1 MNAYKEL
8 EAHYQKIDDLR
19 HIGAITGWDESA
31 MMPAGGGAARSRA
44 MATLNVLVHDLTV
57 DPQISDWLMA
67 CENLELSPMQTAN
80 VAVIQREHRQAACL
94 TSDFVR
100 AQTEAVMASE
110 QQWRISRAE
119 NDWATIQPHLERV
132 VGLAREEAAMRA
144 DAGGLG
150 LYDAMLELY
159 EPGVTASQLDTL
171 FEPLKTSLPPLT
183 DAIIAH
189 QANTPCLPL
198 GDHFEV
204 AAQRELG
211 LSVMKTLG
219 FDFNHGRLDTSHH
232 PFCGGVAE
240 DVRLTTRYSETDF
253 LQSLFGVIH
262 ETGHAMYEQGR
273 PKDWLTQPVSQAL
286 SMGTHESQSLLMEM
300 QAGRSPA
307 FMTFIAPK
315 MRAAFGRAEDDP
327 AWSVDNLYRQVT
339 TVRRDFIRVD
349 ADEVTYP
356 LHVILRYELEKALID
371 GSLTVA
377 DLPEAWHQ
385 KMTDYFGLSTAGNYK
400 NGVMQDVHWPAGLIG
415 YFPTYTLGALMAAQL
430 FEAAKTSQPETL
442 QQIET
447 GDFTGLLSWL
457 RQHVH
462 NRGSAVSVDQ
472 LMTDATGLPLTTDA
486 FLTHLHRRYLD

>member
-1 MNAYKEL
+1 
-8 EAHYQKIDDLR
+8 
-19 HIGAITGWDESA
+19 
-31 MMPAGGGAARSRA
+31 
-44 MATLNVLVHDLTV
+44 
-57 DPQISDWLMA
+57 
-67 CENLELSPMQTAN
+67 
-80 VAVIQREHRQAACL
+80 
-94 TSDFVR
+94 
-100 AQTEAVMASE
+100 
-110 QQWRISRAE
+110 
-119 NDWATIQPHLERV
+119 
-132 VGLAREEAAMRA
+132 
-144 DAGGLG
+144 
-150 LYDAMLELY
+150 
-159 EPGVTASQLDTL
+159 
-171 FEPLKTSLPPLT
+171 
-183 DAIIAH
+183 
-189 QANTPCLPL
+189 
-198 GDHFEV
+198 
-204 AAQRELG
+204 
-211 LSVMKTLG
+211 
-219 FDFNHGRLDTSHH
+219 
-232 PFCGGVAE
+232 
-240 DVRLTTRYSETDF
+240 
-253 LQSLFGVIH
+253 
-262 ETGHAMYEQGR
+262 MYEQGR

-315 MRAAFGRAEDDP
+315 MRAAFGRAESDP

-447 GDFTGLLSWL
+447 GDFSGLLSWL
-457 RQHVH
+457 REHVH

-472 LMTDATGLPLTTDA
+472 LMTDATGSPLTTDA
-486 FLTHLHRRYLD
+486 FLTHLHRRYLG

>member
-1 MNAYKEL
+1 MNAYEQL
-8 EAHYQKIDDLR
+8 EAHYQKINDLR
-19 HIGAITGWDESA
+19 HIAAITGWDESA

-44 MATLNVLVHDLTV
+44 MATLNVLVHDLTIA
-57 DPQISDWLMA
+57 PQISDWLLA
-67 CENLELSPMQTAN
+67 CENLALSPMQTAN
-80 VAVIQREHRQAACL
+80 VTAIQREHRQAACL

-119 NDWATIQPHLERV
+119 NDWATLKPHLERV
-132 VGLAREEAAMRA
+132 VGLTREEAAMRA

-159 EPGVTASQLDTL
+159 EPGVTSSQLDTL
-171 FEPLKTSLPPLT
+171 FEPLKSNLPGLT
-183 DAIIAH
+183 DEIIAH
-189 QANTPCLPL
+189 QSKTPCMPL
-198 GDHFEV
+198 GDHFEIS
-204 AAQRELG
+204 AQRELG

-240 DVRLTTRYSETDF
+240 DVRLTTRYNETDF

-300 QAGRSPA
+300 QAGRSTA
-307 FMTFIAPK
+307 FLTFIAPQ
-315 MRAAFGRAEDDP
+315 MRAAFGRAESDQ
-327 AWSVDNLYRQVT
+327 AWSVDNLYRHVT

-356 LHVILRYELEKALID
+356 LHVILRYELEKSLID

-385 KMTDYFGLSTAGNYK
+385 KMQDYFGLSTAGNYK

-430 FEAAKTSQPETL
+430 FEAAKASQPETL
-442 QQIET
+442 AQIAT
-447 GDFTGLLSWL
+447 GDFAGLLRWL
-457 RQHVH
+457 RKHIH
-462 NRGSAVSVDQ
+462 NRGSAVSVSQ
-472 LMTDATGLPLTTDA
+472 LMTDATGSPLTTDA
-486 FLTHLHRRYLD
+486 FLTHLRARYLN